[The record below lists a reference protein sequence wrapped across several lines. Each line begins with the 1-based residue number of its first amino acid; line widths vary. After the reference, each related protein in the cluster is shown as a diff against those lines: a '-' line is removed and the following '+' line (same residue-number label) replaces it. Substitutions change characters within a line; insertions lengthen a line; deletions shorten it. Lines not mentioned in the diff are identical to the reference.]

1 MIYKKNAKILIIDDE
16 IEICEM
22 LKQVLTLEK
31 FETKY
36 YIDSTKFVEE
46 FKFYNHENLDLIII
60 DLMMPK
66 VDGFQLLDIMNSR
79 EDTRYIPKMVISAYQ
94 SDDNMKEVYKY
105 GAIQF
110 IEKPIAIDK
119 FLYQVKTLLR
129 VKLYEDNNRKIIEL
143 LKEKNKKLLEDIN
156 LKNKGRIPEV
166 AEVDIKNIDNNLE
179 TISHL
184 ININFNLLKNFIT
197 ICGKK
202 SEFSKSKEYEILLDI
217 LVSMKALYDKKDE
230 IDKISSFLK
239 SIIDQ
244 FKKDA

>member
-1 MIYKKNAKILIIDDE
+1 
-16 IEICEM
+16 
-22 LKQVLTLEK
+22 
-31 FETKY
+31 
-36 YIDSTKFVEE
+36 
-46 FKFYNHENLDLIII
+46 
-60 DLMMPK
+60 
-66 VDGFQLLDIMNSR
+66 

>member
-1 MIYKKNAKILIIDDE
+1 MIYKKNAKIIIIDDE

-22 LKQVLTLEK
+22 LKQVLNLEK

-36 YIDSTKFVEE
+36 YIDSTKFIDE

-66 VDGFQLLDIMNSR
+66 IDGFQLLDVMNSR

-94 SDDNMKEVYKY
+94 SDENMKEVYKY

-110 IEKPIAIDK
+110 IEKPITIDK

-156 LKNKGRIPEV
+156 IKNKGRVPEV
-166 AEVDIKNIDNNLE
+166 NIKNIDNNLE

-197 ICGKK
+197 ICGKN

-217 LVSMKALYDKKDE
+217 LVSMKALYDKRDE
-230 IDKISSFLK
+230 IDDISSFLK

-244 FKKDA
+244 FKKNT